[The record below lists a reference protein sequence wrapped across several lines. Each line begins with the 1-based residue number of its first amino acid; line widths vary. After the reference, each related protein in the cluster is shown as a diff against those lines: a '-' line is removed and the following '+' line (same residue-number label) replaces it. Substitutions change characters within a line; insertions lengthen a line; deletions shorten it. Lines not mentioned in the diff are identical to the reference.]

1 MPISL
6 IEKRIVALEDGDLD
20 SKLKIVGH
28 DELAVLSKNFNTM
41 VGEIKNLLKQK
52 ERLLSDVSH
61 ELRSPLAKIRLM
73 LALMPEHKKVKD
85 VDYLGNKLADLSE
98 RVNEVEL
105 SISELTNK
113 INRVMGRMG
122 L

>member
-1 MPISL
+1 MANKAVKEKYSGRKGPIP
-6 IEKRIVALEDGDLD
+6 G
-20 SKLKIVGH
+20 
-28 DELAVLSKNFNTM
+28 M
-41 VGEIKNLLKQK
+41 EIKTPP
-52 ERLLSDVSH
+52 LS
-61 ELRSPLAKIRLM
+61 
-73 LALMPEHKKVKD
+73 KKVKPD

-105 SISELTNK
+105 SIADLTNK

>member
-1 MPISL
+1 MAKKATVKEKYAGHKGPMP
-6 IEKRIVALEDGDLD
+6 G
-20 SKLKIVGH
+20 
-28 DELAVLSKNFNTM
+28 M
-41 VGEIKNLLKQK
+41 EIKTPYPKDHK
-52 ERLLSDVSH
+52 E
-61 ELRSPLAKIRLM
+61 
-73 LALMPEHKKVKD
+73 VKPD
-85 VDYLGNKLADLSE
+85 EIDYFGNKLADLSE

>member
-1 MPISL
+1 MAKKVAVKEEYAGRKGPIP
-6 IEKRIVALEDGDLD
+6 G
-20 SKLKIVGH
+20 
-28 DELAVLSKNFNTM
+28 M
-41 VGEIKNLLKQK
+41 EIKMPPLPK
-52 ERLLSDVSH
+52 ET
-61 ELRSPLAKIRLM
+61 KN
-73 LALMPEHKKVKD
+73 

-105 SISELTNK
+105 SIADLTNK

>member
-1 MPISL
+1 MAKKAAVKDKYAGRKGSIGMEIKMPPIS
-6 IEKRIVALEDGDLD
+6 K
-20 SKLKIVGH
+20 
-28 DELAVLSKNFNTM
+28 
-41 VGEIKNLLKQK
+41 EIK
-52 ERLLSDVSH
+52 
-61 ELRSPLAKIRLM
+61 P
-73 LALMPEHKKVKD
+73 D

>member
-1 MPISL
+1 MDKKVTSDKMTVESAQHIIKKEKYAGHKGPIPGMEIKMPP
-6 IEKRIVALEDGDLD
+6 
-20 SKLKIVGH
+20 
-28 DELAVLSKNFNTM
+28 LSK
-41 VGEIKNLLKQK
+41 E
-52 ERLLSDVSH
+52 
-61 ELRSPLAKIRLM
+61 
-73 LALMPEHKKVKD
+73 VKPD

>member
-1 MPISL
+1 MAKKVEVKEKYAGHKGPIP
-6 IEKRIVALEDGDLD
+6 G
-20 SKLKIVGH
+20 
-28 DELAVLSKNFNTM
+28 M
-41 VGEIKNLLKQK
+41 EIKMPPLPK
-52 ERLLSDVSH
+52 E
-61 ELRSPLAKIRLM
+61 
-73 LALMPEHKKVKD
+73 VKPD

>member
-1 MPISL
+1 MAKKPAVNEKYAGRKGPIPGME
-6 IEKRIVALEDGDLD
+6 IKVPP
-20 SKLKIVGH
+20 
-28 DELAVLSKNFNTM
+28 LSK
-41 VGEIKNLLKQK
+41 E
-52 ERLLSDVSH
+52 
-61 ELRSPLAKIRLM
+61 
-73 LALMPEHKKVKD
+73 VKPD

-105 SISELTNK
+105 SIADLTNK